1 MKFLAIRAPTVT
13 VEVMTQPPPPG
24 PTDGPDAAD
33 GRAATPPTG
42 LDYDLVHE
50 TVDLRCAGPG
60 CPPELMRAPERTDD
74 YDGDYGYDLAHDIP
88 RPVRRP

>member
-1 MKFLAIRAPTVT
+1 MAIRAPGVT

-24 PTDGPDAAD
+24 PPDGPDAAD
-33 GRAATPPTG
+33 GRPSTDLPAD
-42 LDYDLVHE
+42 LEYDLAHE